1 MDFFLIEHLKAYVAQ
16 RYHPQHKNIQ
26 ILIPLSSKCE
36 DCRSLTFMLIVWLL
50 YSNIILLKKKIP
62 NPYEE
67 QHESKTKYTEFVN
80 ALC

>member
-1 MDFFLIEHLKAYVAQ
+1 MET
-16 RYHPQHKNIQ
+16 
-26 ILIPLSSKCE
+26 E
-36 DCRSLTFMLIVWLL
+36 
-50 YSNIILLKKKIP
+50 LKKKIP